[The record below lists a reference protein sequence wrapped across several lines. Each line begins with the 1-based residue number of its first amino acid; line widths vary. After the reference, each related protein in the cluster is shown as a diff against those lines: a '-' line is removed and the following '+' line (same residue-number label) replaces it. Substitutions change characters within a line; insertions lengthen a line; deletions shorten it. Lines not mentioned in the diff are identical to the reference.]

1 MVVQEFIS
9 LNKIRCIND
18 SVKYEGINLCLCAV
32 DTVHHVLYLDDA
44 HPMIT
49 SRLLQIHLQPLPLS
63 WCLLPLQDLNTTT
76 ATASA

>member
-1 MVVQEFIS
+1 MIV
-9 LNKIRCIND
+9 RRD
-18 SVKYEGINLCLCAV
+18 HVKYEGINLCLCAV
-32 DTVHHVLYLDDA
+32 DTVYHIFYLDDA